1 MDEGKEEKGEAKVVG
16 VMMGSAYIDEEIKTR
31 CVIGNA
37 LYRMSVELLE
47 KLLERAEL
55 VLFLVRDTLH
65 Q

>member
-1 MDEGKEEKGEAKVVG
+1 
-16 VMMGSAYIDEEIKTR
+16 MGSAYIDEEIKTR